1 MSVFQIHFKLLF
13 KERYIWLWGFAFG
26 LVFSLVLMSCVFFIH
41 YRNRFYQN
49 IHIDQISVG
58 GLTKAEAYEKLK
70 HSYQQPSISGKIVIN
85 ALDKQEEDH
94 QQSLSLRQALH
105 GKDYQEAIEA
115 AFFIGRESNIFKNI
129 ATIIDL
135 LGNPQN
141 VEANYQFN
149 QQLIRHSINELA
161 QKVYDEGEPFAITL
175 VTSGNPYSLNVVL
188 GEDGWQLSTK
198 ETEEKIK
205 NILDQKINQENK
217 KEISQEIIIDAKTQA
232 ISQTLTEDEIEASK
246 NRALSF
252 LNTKIEFYG
261 YDREVE
267 IKDKNSPPARWV
279 INKALNDQDIIQLL
293 TWPQG
298 ISHQGIEDL
307 IKEWAAE
314 IDRPAQDAEFEY
326 DPKTLKVSKFQSNQ
340 PGIELDQNKAN
351 TILITAIQN
360 WDELAMSS
368 QNSTNDDEDANNQ
381 TEQSLNKIKYLT
393 LKTTQPKTVLADTND
408 LGINTLI
415 GFGESF
421 YYGSIA
427 PRLHNIKVSSEKL
440 NLTLIPPGEK
450 FFFNQVVGEVNH
462 TTGFQQAY
470 VIRSGRTIMEF
481 GGGVCQVSTT
491 MFRAMLDAGINIT
504 RRLPHSYRVRYYE
517 IDNQPGFDATVYA
530 GNVDLR
536 FENNTPGYLL
546 ITAEADSA
554 KAYMNIKIYGTD
566 DGRKVEIKN
575 YQKWGYT
582 APPPSQDIPDP
593 SLAPGE
599 RRRVENAIPGLR
611 TSFDWVVTDKDGQVL
626 HEKTFYS
633 HYQAWGEKWLVGI

>member
-26 LVFSLVLMSCVFFIH
+26 LVFSLILMSSIFFIH

-49 IHIDQISVG
+49 VSIDQVNVG
-58 GLTKAEAYEKLK
+58 GLTKKEAYKKLK
-70 HSYQQPSISGKIVIN
+70 YSYQPPSISGEITIN
-85 ALDKQEEDH
+85 ALDKQEINH
-94 QQSLSLRQALH
+94 QKSLALKQILH
-105 GKDYQEAIEA
+105 GKNYQEAIEV
-115 AFFIGRESNIFKNI
+115 AFLIGRESNVFKNI
-129 ATIIDL
+129 ITIIDL
-135 LGNPQN
+135 LSSPQN

-149 QQLIRHSINELA
+149 QQLIKHSIDELA
-161 QKVYDEGEPFAITL
+161 QKVYDEGEPFTIAL
-175 VTSGNPYSLNVVL
+175 GVSGNPYSLSVFP
-188 GEDGWQLSTK
+188 GEDGWQFQIK
-198 ETEEKIK
+198 ETEEKI
-205 NILDQKINQENK
+205 IETLDKKINQNGRGK
-217 KEISQEIIIDAKTQA
+217 IPQEIVVDARTQA
-232 ISQTLTEDEIEASK
+232 INQTLTEDETRASK
-246 NRALSF
+246 DRALSF

-261 YDREVE
+261 YDQEVE
-267 IKDKNSPPARWV
+267 IKEEEPPPSRWA
-279 INKALNDQDIIQLL
+279 INKILNDQDIIQLL

-298 ISHQGIEDL
+298 VNHQEIQVLIE
-307 IKEWAAE
+307 EWAAE
-314 IDRPAQDAEFEY
+314 IDRPAQDAKFEY
-326 DPKTLKVSKFQSNQ
+326 DPKTLKVSKFQPDQ
-340 PGIELDQNKAN
+340 PGIEL
-351 TILITAIQN
+351 
-360 WDELAMSS
+360 E
-368 QNSTNDDEDANNQ
+368 QNSAQQALIDTIVSWDKLFEKTKSSNESENESVLE
-381 TEQSLNKIKYLT
+381 EQNLKQLIYLT
-393 LKTTQPKTVLADTND
+393 LKTTQPDVTLADTND
-408 LGINTLI
+408 LGINKLI

-462 TTGFQQAY
+462 ATGFQQAY

-491 MFRAMLDAGINIT
+491 MFRAMLDAGVNIT

-536 FENNTPGYLL
+536 FENDTPGYLL
-546 ITAEADSA
+546 ITAEADSTR
-554 KAYMNIKIYGTD
+554 AYMNIKIYGTD
-566 DGRKVEIKN
+566 DGRQAEIKN
-575 YQKWGYT
+575 YRQWGYT
-582 APPPSQDIPDP
+582 SPPPSQDIPDP

-599 RRRVENAIPGLR
+599 RRRVENAIPGLK
-611 TSFDWVVTDKDGQVL
+611 TSFDWVVTDKGGDTI